1 VTFGSLDT
9 PLIELGSLDQD
20 LAFISGQVH
29 TVPSSDKYQGVMVL
43 TPACLESFLYDILGT
58 FVDDSVILD
67 GTSIWRD
74 RLNQRVADPSF
85 SLSLAPH
92 HPDVLG
98 GERFTPEGYLSED
111 YDLIRDGILTSFRL
125 SDYTARKTGL
135 ERSRNN
141 AYGHFIVS
149 PGDRPVDAIIA
160 GIDRG
165 ILVGRFSGGNPG
177 TSGDFSGVAKN
188 TYLIEGGVVK
198 EALSETMVTG
208 NLADLLMNIRA
219 ISSERVRDGSS
230 VLPFMA
236 FDGVIISGK

>member
-1 VTFGSLDT
+1 MF
-9 PLIELGSLDQD
+9 P
-20 LAFISGQVH
+20 
-29 TVPSSDKYQGVMVL
+29 
-43 TPACLESFLYDILGT
+43 
-58 FVDDSVILD
+58 
-67 GTSIWRD
+67 
-74 RLNQRVADPSF
+74 
-85 SLSLAPH
+85 
-92 HPDVLG
+92 
-98 GERFTPEGYLSED
+98 
-111 YDLIRDGILTSFRL
+111 L

-188 TYLIEGGVVK
+188 TYLIEGGEVK